1 MAADRGAY
9 RTRPDVEARFVRI
22 ELAER
27 RLELIC
33 RGVVLVLIVALVVTV
48 IICALGGAWPI
59 GAAAGALLTAIVR
72 TGAGH

>member
-1 MAADRGAY
+1 MAAERGAY
-9 RTRPDVEARFVRI
+9 RTRADVEARFVRI